1 MVNQNMPQGSC
12 IATIFGESQPE
23 KKAHIP
29 RVCQCR
35 TSKVGQT
42 ESKFSGTEDL
52 SASVFMQ
59 HRQLRETGLVIKV
72 GIWSSHNYIIRIH
85 FWWRQVIPT
94 PTLQIRK
101 HRPKKTPRWTQG
113 QSQFRAG
120 EKNPGSVV
128 MNSCATLPAPQPP
141 SNTVTTH
148 CPSVFSQ
155 LTQLQYLQV
164 KAPRPQQ

>member
-1 MVNQNMPQGSC
+1 MVNQNMTQGSC
-12 IATIFGESQPE
+12 IATVFGESQPE

-29 RVCQCR
+29 RVCQWVFACR
-35 TSKVGQT
+35 TSKMGQT
-42 ESKFSGTEDL
+42 ASKFSGTDDL
-52 SASVFMQ
+52 STSVFMQ

-101 HRPKKTPRWTQG
+101 HRPKKPPRWTHG

-155 LTQLQYLQV
+155 LTQL
-164 KAPRPQQ
+164 